1 MKNKRKHSIFF
12 KTQIYLILFCILVL
26 LFLWAFEKLFFDIH
40 YKKYKEKTVDNVISL
55 INDKSM
61 TDENALDYIES
72 LAYKNDICIIV
83 NNNGYVNE
91 FNTKNPNCNIHSP
104 EVRDSIRDYLLG
116 KETDDSY
123 KVSTEEG
130 YLSVLQKDNYDILVY
145 SSLRQNNILKDM
157 LEGQMVY
164 IIIIC
169 IILSSAVSIYIS
181 NLITKPIRSITKK
194 AKNIG
199 KENYNNKFTETGL
212 IEIDELNETLDGV
225 QKELG
230 KVGEYQ
236 KDLLAN
242 VTHDLKTPLTM
253 IRAYA
258 EKIRDLSYKD
268 KNKLDND
275 VNVIIDESERLT
287 TLVNDVL
294 DMSRASSDLPLKME
308 EYDLALNIKEIM
320 HRFDIVKEKE
330 GYNIKL
336 SLPDKALV
344 YADKNRIE
352 QVIYNLIGNAL
363 NYTGNDKTIYVK
375 LTPVNKHFLL
385 EITDTG
391 KGIKED
397 EIDKIWTKYYKND
410 KNHKRNVVSSGVG
423 LSIVKSIL
431 EKHNFKY
438 GVKSKVNEGTTF
450 YFEIPTSKKH
460 KKITK

>member
-1 MKNKRKHSIFF
+1 
-12 KTQIYLILFCILVL
+12 
-26 LFLWAFEKLFFDIH
+26 
-40 YKKYKEKTVDNVISL
+40 
-55 INDKSM
+55 
-61 TDENALDYIES
+61 
-72 LAYKNDICIIV
+72 
-83 NNNGYVNE
+83 
-91 FNTKNPNCNIHSP
+91 
-104 EVRDSIRDYLLG
+104 
-116 KETDDSY
+116 
-123 KVSTEEG
+123 
-130 YLSVLQKDNYDILVY
+130 
-145 SSLRQNNILKDM
+145 M